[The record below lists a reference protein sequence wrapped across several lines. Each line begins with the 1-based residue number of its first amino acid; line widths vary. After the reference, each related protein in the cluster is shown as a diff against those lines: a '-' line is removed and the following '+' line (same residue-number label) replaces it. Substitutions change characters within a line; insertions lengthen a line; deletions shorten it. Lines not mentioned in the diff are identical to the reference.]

1 MSQFLS
7 PNKKFLKMRF
17 ALHAE
22 FTLNLSHVK
31 NAAKIGFHLKSH
43 ATIHNILQVTEMLVE
58 TQKI

>member
-1 MSQFLS
+1 
-7 PNKKFLKMRF
+7 MRF

-22 FTLNLSHVK
+22 FTMNLSHVK